1 MIQALLLA
9 ALCVGQDVGAR
20 VASLVDEGRFVEAI
34 SMAGQVDGSEG
45 AWLETWTRHQA
56 GDLSGALSCA
66 RAGLQDE
73 PHDLRLLG
81 QASYISNSL
90 MLADEALFYSDRMLE
105 LGDERGRAQRDHA
118 LGLIAQRDSVERS
131 LLLSYVVISLAAALL
146 MWALRLGTLARSS
159 ALHP

>member
-1 MIQALLLA
+1 
-9 ALCVGQDVGAR
+9 
-20 VASLVDEGRFVEAI
+20 
-34 SMAGQVDGSEG
+34 
-45 AWLETWTRHQA
+45 
-56 GDLSGALSCA
+56 
-66 RAGLQDE
+66 
-73 PHDLRLLG
+73 
-81 QASYISNSL
+81 